1 MILED
6 SLWLK
11 KVTSYNS
18 SGVSQ
23 LFERYYIPL
32 VLFAKSYIQDEETA
46 KDVVQDIFCLLLE
59 KREKFHSIDN
69 LKIYLYNAVRNK
81 CLKHLRHEGVK
92 GRYQQY
98 IQHSEK
104 EEENYQERI
113 LEEEVFLLLNETI
126 LGLPEQC
133 KKVFLLTL
141 EGKGNAEIAHIL
153 GISIET
159 VKSHKKTGKKMLYDK
174 LKDTMPMILLI
185 FYLFYL
191 KK

>member
-1 MILED
+1 M
-6 SLWLK
+6 
-11 KVTSYNS
+11 
-18 SGVSQ
+18 
-23 LFERYYIPL
+23 FERYYIPL

-126 LGLPEQC
+126 LGLTEQC